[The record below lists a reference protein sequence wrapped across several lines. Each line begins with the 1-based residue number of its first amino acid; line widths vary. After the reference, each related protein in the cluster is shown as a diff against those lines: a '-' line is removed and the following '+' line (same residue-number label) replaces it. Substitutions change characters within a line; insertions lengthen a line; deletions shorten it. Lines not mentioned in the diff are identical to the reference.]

1 MLITLARETATE
13 FKQKQIAR
21 EQKAMATNDNII
33 ALNLLNLRANSNNDE
48 AWLINDRA
56 DRELLIY
63 TQKAMRQRL
72 AAARDNGKHGWW
84 SDKLTD
90 SETLKNQLYRALDE
104 NDLISVINFAAM
116 LHARKLAD
124 NFNTE

>member
-84 SDKLTD
+84 SDKLTE

-104 NDLISVINFAAM
+104 NDLISVINYAAM
-116 LHARKLAD
+116 LHTRKLAD

>member
-1 MLITLARETATE
+1 MLITLSRETATE